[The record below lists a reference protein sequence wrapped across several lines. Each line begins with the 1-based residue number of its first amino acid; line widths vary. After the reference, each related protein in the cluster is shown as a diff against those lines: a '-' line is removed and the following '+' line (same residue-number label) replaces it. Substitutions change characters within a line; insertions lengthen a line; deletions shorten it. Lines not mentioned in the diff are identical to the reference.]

1 MNESAKKL
9 VFKVWNVAIY
19 ALFWGKFSK
28 SWKCA
33 GVKNLTNM
41 ISGWTHLLSGFT
53 TGSGGLSWCSLAAPT
68 PVNWLVGWSQ
78 TNTFRFIFCLCR
90 YTVTLQ
96 SIRRPCHM
104 FSVSYEQQLSD
115 FDCKVNFF
123 LSVFFSK
130 YIFPKR
136 TRLMHLKALRF
147 YLRPTSFLVPPDPIG
162 DVQWT
167 LYILRGDKLRCTFSC
182 GENWQ
187 LWVCS
192 TFHQE
197 FRSLTWLVRYQDALQ
212 SLLDQWKTMSSAQ

>member
-1 MNESAKKL
+1 
-9 VFKVWNVAIY
+9 
-19 ALFWGKFSK
+19 
-28 SWKCA
+28 
-33 GVKNLTNM
+33 M

-96 SIRRPCHM
+96 SIRRPYV
-104 FSVSYEQQLSD
+104 F
-115 FDCKVNFF
+115 CKLWTTAFRF
-123 LSVFFSK
+123 WFQSVFFPK

-136 TRLMHLKALRF
+136 TRLMHLKVLRF
-147 YLRPTSFLVPPDPIG
+147 YLKPASFLVPPDPIG

-212 SLLDQWKTMSSAQ
+212 SLLDQWKTMSGAQ